1 MKQHFPGCEVIGI
14 EMLDK
19 AAAMAA
25 QAYDRVIAGTFEQVD
40 FETEGLIAGSFDTI
54 IAADVLGHIYNPW
67 QALQRQTAAGT
78 ERGNLCQSA
87 QRAQPERA
95 VRVGIGR
102 MALSGSGHPRYYAH
116 PLLHAGAGR
125 RNAEP
130 DRLDHRRSPREPGP
144 ELGCPVRRKESR
156 RDKYDQ
162 HRQAEAG
169 KPGPNG
175 CGRIASSAIFH
186 SCRAGASESFA
197 VTGT

>member
-1 MKQHFPGCEVIGI
+1 LKQHFPGCEVIGI

-40 FETEGLIAGSFDTI
+40 FETEGLIAGSFDAI
-54 IAADVLGHIYNPW
+54 IAADVLEHIYNPW

-102 MALSGSGHPRYYAH
+102 MAL
-116 PLLHAGAGR
+116 
-125 RNAEP
+125 
-130 DRLDHRRSPREPGP
+130 
-144 ELGCPVRRKESR
+144 
-156 RDKYDQ
+156 
-162 HRQAEAG
+162 
-169 KPGPNG
+169 
-175 CGRIASSAIFH
+175 
-186 SCRAGASESFA
+186 
-197 VTGT
+197 